1 MRLLLIDDNADFRLL
16 LGELLKVAIP
26 GVEVVQ
32 WETETRGRPE
42 AGFDW
47 SAFSAVLLDH
57 QLGGEDGADWLQG
70 FRERGIDLPPL
81 LFLADKDAVA
91 SAVKAMKFGALDVLM
106 RSDLHPLRLA
116 AAIGDAVREQDARR
130 ELKRRQS
137 AGELSRPQTLEA
149 AHAIGTG
156 IEEVVAPIRGYRI
169 QRMIGEGATAKVYL
183 AELEAEPG
191 HVVLKVL
198 DPSLCSDA
206 EFMKRFAQEFK
217 LISRVKSEHV
227 TRIFNQGLD
236 HGRAFLA
243 MEYFGE
249 GDLRE
254 RIGTGMDP
262 MQALKV
268 LAQLAKGLDAI
279 HEAGIIHRD
288 LKPHNVM
295 FRDAHHAAIVDFG
308 AAKDLNENLELTRVD
323 NILGTPYY
331 MSPEQVRGEVL
342 DARSDLYSL
351 GVMFYQM
358 LTGKHMFEGNTA
370 AGIAAQHLSQAAP
383 PLPEEFSG
391 LQRVYSR
398 LIAKDRNERFA
409 SARELYGYIAV

>member
-1 MRLLLIDDNADFRLL
+1 MRLLLIDDNADFRML
-16 LGELLKVAIP
+16 LGELLKVAMP
-26 GVEVVQ
+26 GVEVVP
-32 WETETRGRPE
+32 WEAETRGQPG
-42 AGFDW
+42 ADLDW
-47 SAFSAVLLDH
+47 SAYSAVLLDH
-57 QLGGEDGADWLQG
+57 RLGNEDGADWLQA

-81 LFLADKDAVA
+81 LFLGDRDAVS
-91 SAVKAMKFGALDVLM
+91 SAVRAMKLGAMDVLM
-106 RSDLHPLRLA
+106 RSDLNPLRLA
-116 AAIGDAVREQDARR
+116 AAISDAVREQDARR
-130 ELKRRQS
+130 ELRRKETE
-137 AGELSRPQTLEA
+137 GELSRPRTLDSQS
-149 AHAIGTG
+149 IGSG
-156 IEEVVAPIRGYRI
+156 IAQPVAPIRGYRI

-183 AELEAEPG
+183 AEPEAEAG

-198 DPSLCSDA
+198 DPSLCADA

-227 TRIFNQGLD
+227 TRIYNQGLD
-236 HGRAFLA
+236 DGRAFLA

-254 RIGTGMDP
+254 RIGQGMDP
-262 MQALKV
+262 MQALKI

-308 AAKDLNENLELTRVD
+308 AAKDLNENLELTRMD

-358 LTGKHMFEGNTA
+358 LTGRHMFEGNTA
-370 AGIAAQHLSQAAP
+370 AGIAAQHLTQAAP
-383 PLPEEFSG
+383 ALPEEYSS

-398 LIAKDRNERFA
+398 LTAKDRNERFA